1 MPDLRGPVARL
12 ATKAHQSW
20 YTLPMSTRKHKTE
33 NQEFYRY
40 CRRWDL
46 AASPR
51 PASDAHLRGLLRQ
64 LYDLDGAGGD
74 AHLVC
79 DAGHLANETIEWCL
93 QNIAERPEK
102 CHPDQEVRDLSTA
115 VLLAYRSLPPER
127 RTRIYNKPF

>member
-1 MPDLRGPVARL
+1 
-12 ATKAHQSW
+12 
-20 YTLPMSTRKHKTE
+20 MSTRKHKTE

-46 AASPR
+46 TAAPR
-51 PASDAHLRGLLRQ
+51 PVP
-64 LYDLDGAGGD
+64 D

-127 RTRIYNKPF
+127 RRRIYNKPF

>member
-1 MPDLRGPVARL
+1 
-12 ATKAHQSW
+12 
-20 YTLPMSTRKHKTE
+20 MSTRKHKTE

-46 AASPR
+46 TASPR
-51 PASDAHLRGLLRQ
+51 PVSDAHLRGLLRQ